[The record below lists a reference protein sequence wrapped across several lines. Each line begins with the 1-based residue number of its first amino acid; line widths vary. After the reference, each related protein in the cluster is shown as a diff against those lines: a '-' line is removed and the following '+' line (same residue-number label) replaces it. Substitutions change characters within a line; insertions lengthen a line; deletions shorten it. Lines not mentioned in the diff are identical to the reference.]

1 MAESRENR
9 GETRLS
15 GTDSRTF
22 AGGRGRRPLRSAEY
36 LRKVGKK
43 RAPASRQGEGTSAD
57 ECRERKTERR
67 CARSRANDRARERNK
82 TGRERKRGRALRSSR
97 TAEFY
102 PKLGARDLLSLR
114 LLPSSRQP
122 QPFILYLSLV
132 PSALTRPVPFPFRPR
147 RASSS
152 LLPRYNSLLPRDYRE
167 VRSRQRERA
176 SEREK
181 ARGMTLREKGRQ
193 KKMTVDESP
202 C

>member
-67 CARSRANDRARERNK
+67 RARSRANDRARERNK

-102 PKLGARDLLSLR
+102 PKLGATFSPSVSFLLLDNLNLSFYISPSC
-114 LLPSSRQP
+114 LP
-122 QPFILYLSLV
+122 LS
-132 PSALTRPVPFPFRPR
+132 PVPFRFP
-147 RASSS
+147 SS
-152 LLPRYNSLLPRDYRE
+152 LVARLLLSCHGITHCYHE
-167 VRSRQRERA
+167 IIER
-176 SEREK
+176 
-181 ARGMTLREKGRQ
+181 
-193 KKMTVDESP
+193 
-202 C
+202 